1 MVNIYRTELKLA
13 PKSDVTLVS
22 KRKPRGTSGVEE
34 SKTKKNIIFVINISL
49 ITINLSLRLH

>member
-34 SKTKKNIIFVINISL
+34 SKTKNI
-49 ITINLSLRLH
+49 